1 MQEVATRAT
10 ELFPPA
16 SVLERTERQAVQAGD
31 AGLWRESLHVMGAS
45 FGPIL
50 FYAFFGLIGANLV
63 GLVVGTLLLAD
74 VYGQTGS
81 FFTYSNMQY
90 PQLAVQGMVGV
101 FTFIFARGAITRIAL
116 YREGIRKAYDA
127 TVTRWPALLG
137 QSLLYGALITLGLVG
152 VILLLRELRI
162 DVSNVGRVSIYPNDM
177 TRTVAIRALGSVLPD
192 AGSPFSELL
201 NYFRNGVPGA
211 RQTYTSLY
219 SRFDAPSVSPA
230 LWLVGAGGVLLVI
243 VTETLFRLRSVM
255 VMRKAGPGVLAGLL
269 DSARTGWAHFG
280 YITTNVWVLRLS
292 LMSISV
298 IFTIVPTTF
307 VQGWVVPFVA
317 RQYGGF
323 WVYASSSL
331 LFSFSGA
338 LTGMLLMAF
347 ALVFDTRLYLAL
359 DDRQRDV
366 DMS

>member
-16 SVLERTERQAVQAGD
+16 SALERTERRAVQPGD

-74 VYGQTGS
+74 VYGQTGT
-81 FFTYSNMQY
+81 FFAYSNLQY

-101 FTFIFARGAITRIAL
+101 FTFVFARGAITWIAM
-116 YREGIRKAYDA
+116 YGEGIRKAYGA
-127 TVTRWPALLG
+127 TVARWPALLG
-137 QSLLYGALITLGLVG
+137 QSLLYGTLITLGLVG

-162 DVSNVGRVSIYPNDM
+162 DTSNVGRVSLNPNDM
-177 TRTVAIRALGSVLPD
+177 TRAVAIRALGSILPD
-192 AGSPFSELL
+192 AGSPFTEML

-211 RQTYTSLY
+211 RQSYASLY
-219 SRFDAPSVSPA
+219 WRYDVPNISPGQ
-230 LWLVGAGGVLLVI
+230 WLVGAGGLLLVI

-255 VMRKAGPGVLAGLL
+255 AMRKAGPGVLAGLL
-269 DSARTGWAHFG
+269 DSARAGWAHFG
-280 YITTNVWVLRLS
+280 YITTNVWVLRFT
-292 LMSISV
+292 LMFISV

-307 VQGWVVPFVA
+307 VQGLVVPFVA

-323 WVYASSSL
+323 WIFASSGL

-338 LTGMLLMAF
+338 LTGMLLIAF
-347 ALVFDTRLYLAL
+347 ALVFDTRLYLTL
-359 DDRQRDV
+359 DDRRRDV
-366 DMS
+366 DMQ